1 MPKSGFT
8 KPIQSENSDSDSNM
22 VEKPYGRKSKDKI
35 ASYSKTPKIE
45 RSDVS
50 KEMKE
55 KSSMKRKLPF
65 TISPSRNEER
75 DSDTD
80 SDPGHTSENWGER
93 LISSYRTY
101 SEKEGPEKKKTKKE
115 AGNKKSTPVSI
126 LFGYPLSE
134 RKQMALLMQ
143 MTARDNNST
152 PNHPSQTT
160 PAQKKTPS
168 SSSRQKD
175 KVNKRNE
182 RGETPLHMAAIR
194 GDVKQVKELIS
205 LGANVNVKDFAG
217 WTPLHEACNVG
228 YYDVAKILIAAGAD
242 VNTQGLDDDTP
253 LHDSASSGH
262 RDIVKLLLRHGG
274 NPFQANKHGERPV
287 DVAETEE
294 LELLLKREVPLSDD
308 DESYTDS
315 EEAQSVNPSSVDE
328 NIDSETEKD
337 SLICESKQILPSK
350 TPLPSALDEYEFK
363 DDDDEEINKMIDDR
377 HILRKEQRKENEPE
391 AEKTHLFAKQEKA
404 FYPKS
409 FKSKKQ
415 KPSRVLY
422 SSTESSDEEALQN
435 KKISTSCSVIPE
447 TSNSDMQTKKEYV
460 VSGEH
465 KQKGKVKRKLKNQN
479 KNKENQE
486 LKQEKEGKENTR
498 ITNLTVNTGLDCSEK
513 TREEGNFRK
522 SFSPKDDTSLHLF
535 HISTGKSPKHSC
547 GLSEK
552 QSTPLKQE
560 HTKTCL
566 SPGSSE
572 MSLQP
577 DLVRYDNT
585 ESEFLPES
593 SSVKSC
599 KHKEKSKHQKDF
611 HLEFGEKSNAKIKDE
626 DHSPTFE
633 NSDCTLKKMD
643 KEGKTLKKHKL
654 KHKEREKE
662 KHKKEIEGEKEKYKT
677 KDSAKELQRSV
688 EFDREFWKENFFK
701 SDETEDLF
709 LNMEHESLTLEKKS
723 KLEKNIK
730 DDKSTKEKHVSK
742 ERNFKEER
750 DKIKKE
756 SEKSF
761 REEKIKDLK
770 EERENI
776 PTDKDS
782 EFTSLGMS
790 AIEESIGLHLVE
802 KEIDIEKQEKH
813 IKESKEKPEKRSQI
827 KEKDIE
833 KMERKTFEKEKKIKH
848 EHKSE
853 KDKLDL
859 SECVD
864 KIKEKDK
871 LYSHHTE
878 KCHKEGEKS
887 KNTAAIKKTDDREKS
902 REKMD
907 RKHDKEKPEKE
918 RHLAES
924 KEKHLMEKKN
934 KQSDNSEY
942 SKSEKGKN
950 KEKDRELDKK
960 EKSRDKESINITN
973 SKHIQEEKKSSIVDG
988 NKAQHE
994 KPLSLK
1000 EKTKDE
1006 PLKTPDG
1013 KEKDKKD
1020 KDIDRYKERD
1030 KHKDKI
1036 QINSLLKLKSE
1047 ADKPKPKSSPA
1058 SKDTRPKEK
1067 RLVNDDLMQTSFER
1081 MLSLKDLEIEQW
1093 HKKHKEKIK
1102 QKEKERLRNRNCLE
1116 LKIKDK
1122 EKTKHTPTESKNK
1135 ELTRS
1140 KSSEVTD
1147 AYTKE
1152 KQPKDAVSNR
1162 SQSVDTKNVM
1172 TLGKS
1177 SFVSDNSLNRSPRS
1191 ENEKPGL
1198 SSRSVSMI
1206 SVASSEDS
1214 CHTTVT
1220 TPRPPVEYDS
1230 DFMLESS
1237 ESQMSFSQS
1246 PFLSI
1251 AKSPALHERELDS
1264 LADLPERIKP
1274 PYANRLST
1282 SHLRSSSV
1290 EDVKLIISE
1299 GRPTIEVRRC
1309 SMPSV
1314 ICEHTKQFQ
1323 TISEESN
1330 QGSLLTVP
1338 GDTSPSPKP
1347 EVFSNV
1353 PERDLSNVSNI
1364 HSSFATSPTG
1374 ASNSKYVSADRNL
1387 IKNTAPV
1394 NTVMDSPVH
1403 LEPSSQVGVIQ
1414 NKSWE
1419 MPVDRLETL
1428 STRDFIC
1435 PNSNIPDQESSLQS
1449 FCNSENKVLKE
1460 NADFLSLRQ
1469 TELPGN
1475 SCAQDPA
1482 SFMPPQQPCSFPSQ
1496 SLSDAESISKHMSLS
1511 YVANQEPGILQQK
1524 NAVQIISSAL
1534 DTDNEST
1541 KDTENTFVLGDVQ
1554 KTDAFVPV
1562 YSDSTIQE
1570 ASPNFEKAYTLPV
1583 LPSEKDFNGSDAS
1596 TQLNTHYAFSK
1607 LTYKS
1612 SSGHEVENST
1622 TDTQVISHEKENK
1635 LESLVLTHLSRC
1647 DSDLCE
1653 MNAGMP
1659 KGNLNEQDPKHC
1671 PESEKC
1677 LLSIEDE
1684 ESQQSI
1690 LSSLENHSQQ
1700 STQPEMHKYGQ
1711 LVKVELEENAE
1722 DDKTE
1727 NQIPQRMTRNKAN
1740 TMANQSKQILA
1751 SCTLL
1756 SEKDSESSSPR
1767 GRIRLTEDDDPQI
1780 HHPRKR
1786 KVSRVPQ
1793 PVQVSPSL
1801 LQAKEK
1807 TQQSLAAI
1815 VDSLKLDEIQPYSSE
1830 RANPYFEYLHI
1841 RKKIEEKRK
1850 LLCSVIPQ
1858 APQYYDEYVT
1868 FNGSYLLDGNPL
1880 SKICI
1885 PTITP
1890 PPSLSDPLKE
1900 LFRQQEVVRMKLR
1913 LQHSIER
1920 EKLIVSNE
1928 QEVLRVHYR
1937 AARTLANQTLP
1948 FSACTVLLDAEVY
1961 NVPLDSQ
1968 SDDSKTSVRDRF
1980 NARQFMSWLQ
1990 DVDDKFDKLKTC
2002 LLMRQQHEAAAL
2014 NAVQRLEW
2022 QLKLQELDPATYKS
2036 ISIYEIQEFYVPLV
2050 DVNDDFELTPI

>member
-8 KPIQSENSDSDSNM
+8 EPVQSENSDSDSSM
-22 VEKPYGRKSKDKI
+22 VERPYGRKSKDKI
-35 ASYSKTPKIE
+35 ASYSKTSKTD
-45 RSDVS
+45 RSDVG

-115 AGNKKSTPVSI
+115 AGSKKSTPVSI

-143 MTARDNNST
+143 MTARDNSPDST
-152 PNHPSQTT
+152 PSHPSQAT

-175 KVNKRNE
+175 KINKRNE

-194 GDVKQVKELIS
+194 GDVKQVKELLS

-294 LELLLKREVPLSDD
+294 LELLLKREVPLSGD

-315 EEAQSVNPSSVDE
+315 EEAHSVNPSSVDE
-328 NIDSETEKD
+328 NIDSEAEKD
-337 SLICESKQILPSK
+337 SLICDSKVLPSK
-350 TPLPSALDEYEFK
+350 APLPSALDEYEFK
-363 DDDDEEINKMIDDR
+363 DDDEEELSKMIDDR
-377 HILRKEQRKENEPE
+377 HILRKEQRKENESE
-391 AEKTHLFAKQEKA
+391 AEKSGLFAKQEKS
-404 FYPKS
+404 FYSKS
-409 FKSKKQ
+409 LKTKKQ

-422 SSTESSDEEALQN
+422 SSTESSDEDLLQN
-435 KKISTSCSVIPE
+435 KKISTACSVPE
-447 TSNSDMQTKKEYV
+447 TSNSDMQGKKEY
-460 VSGEH
+460 EY

-479 KNKENQE
+479 KNKENHE
-486 LKQEKEGKENTR
+486 LKQGKEEKENTR
-498 ITNLTVNTGLDCSEK
+498 ITNLTVNTALDCSEK

-522 SFSPKDDTSLHLF
+522 SLSPKDDTSLHLL

-560 HTKTCL
+560 HVKACI

-572 MSLQP
+572 MSFQP
-577 DLVRYDNT
+577 DLARYDNT
-585 ESEFLPES
+585 EPEFLPES
-593 SSVKSC
+593 SNVKSY
-599 KHKEKSKHQKDF
+599 KHKEKTKHQKDF
-611 HLEFGEKSNAKIKDE
+611 HLEFGEKSNAKLKDE
-626 DHSPTFE
+626 DHNPAFE
-633 NSDCTLKKMD
+633 NSECTLKKMD

-654 KHKEREKE
+654 KHKEKEKE
-662 KHKKEIEGEKEKYKT
+662 KHKKEGEGEKYKT
-677 KDSAKELQRSV
+677 KENARELQRSI

-709 LNMEHESLTLEKKS
+709 LNMEHESLTEKKS
-723 KLEKNIK
+723 KLEKNTK
-730 DDKSTKEKHVSK
+730 DDKLTKEKHASK
-742 ERNFKEER
+742 ERNFKEGRAKTKEDGER
-750 DKIKKE
+750 SLRD
-756 SEKSF
+756 EK
-761 REEKIKDLK
+761 LK
-770 EERENI
+770 EDRGSV
-776 PTDKDS
+776 PADKEVGCGSVGTSANQDS
-782 EFTSLGMS
+782 VGPQS
-790 AIEESIGLHLVE
+790 VE
-802 KEIDIEKQEKH
+802 KDGDIEKQEKH
-813 IKESKEKPEKRSQI
+813 TKEREKSDRRFQTKEKEVDKT
-827 KEKDIE
+827 
-833 KMERKTFEKEKKIKH
+833 ERKFSEKEKKIKH

-853 KDKLDL
+853 KERLDF

-864 KIKEKDK
+864 RIKEKDK
-871 LYSHHTE
+871 LCSHQTE
-878 KCHKEGEKS
+878 RGHKEGEKI
-887 KNTAAIKKTDDREKS
+887 KNTIKKTDDREKN

-907 RKHDKEKPEKE
+907 RKHDREKPEKE
-918 RHLAES
+918 RCLAES
-924 KEKHLMEKKN
+924 KEKHSEKK
-934 KQSDNSEY
+934 KFDNSEY
-942 SKSEKGKN
+942 TKSEKVRN
-950 KEKDRELDKK
+950 KDREGEKK
-960 EKSRDKESINITN
+960 EKLRDKESINVTN
-973 SKHIQEEKKSSIVDG
+973 SRHLQEERRSSTADSSSKI
-988 NKAQHE
+988 QPE
-994 KPLSLK
+994 KTMSLK
-1000 EKTKDE
+1000 EKARDE
-1006 PLKTPDG
+1006 PLRTPDG

-1020 KDIDRYKERD
+1020 IDRYKERD
-1030 KHKDKI
+1030 KRKDKI
-1036 QINSLLKLKSE
+1036 QLNTSVKLKSE
-1047 ADKPKPKSSPA
+1047 IDKPKPKSSPA
-1058 SKDTRPKEK
+1058 LKDIRPKEK

-1102 QKEKERLRNRNCLE
+1102 QKEKERLRNRTCLE
-1116 LKIKDK
+1116 LKVKDK
-1122 EKTKHTPTESKNK
+1122 EKTKHTLTESKNK
-1135 ELTRS
+1135 EFSRS
-1140 KSSEVTD
+1140 RSSELTD
-1147 AYTKE
+1147 VYNKE
-1152 KQPKDAVSNR
+1152 KQPKDVGSNR
-1162 SQSVDTKNVM
+1162 SQSVDTKSVLN
-1172 TLGKS
+1172 LGKS
-1177 SFVSDNSLNRSPRS
+1177 PFTSENSSNRSPRAES
-1191 ENEKPGL
+1191 ERLGL

-1214 CHTTVT
+1214 CQTVT
-1220 TPRPPVEYDS
+1220 TPRPLVEYDS
-1230 DFMLESS
+1230 DFMLEGS
-1237 ESQMSFSQS
+1237 ESQLSFSQS
-1246 PFLSI
+1246 PFLPN
-1251 AKSPALHERELDS
+1251 AKSPALYERELET
-1264 LADLPERIKP
+1264 LADLPERLKP
-1274 PYANRLST
+1274 PCANRLPAC
-1282 SHLRSSSV
+1282 HLRSSSV
-1290 EDVKLIISE
+1290 EDVKLMTNE
-1299 GRPTIEVRRC
+1299 VRPAVEIRRC

-1314 ICEHTKQFQ
+1314 ICEPTKHFQ
-1323 TISEESN
+1323 ISEESH
-1330 QGSLLTVP
+1330 QGSLAVP
-1338 GDTSPSPKP
+1338 RETSSPKP
-1347 EVFSNV
+1347 EVSSAM
-1353 PERDLSNVSNI
+1353 PERGLSHVSDL
-1364 HSSFATSPTG
+1364 HPSFAASPTRSVNSRYISSDTNVIKS
-1374 ASNSKYVSADRNL
+1374 ASLVGTL
-1387 IKNTAPV
+1387 
-1394 NTVMDSPVH
+1394 MDSPMH
-1403 LEPSSQVGVIQ
+1403 LEPSNQVGVIQ
-1414 NKSWE
+1414 NKTWE
-1419 MPVDRLETL
+1419 MPVDKLESL
-1428 STRDFIC
+1428 STNEVIC
-1435 PNSNIPDQESSLQS
+1435 PDSSTSDQYSSAQS
-1449 FCNSENKVLKE
+1449 FCNSENKMLRE
-1460 NADFLSLRQ
+1460 QNTDCLSLHQ
-1469 TELPGN
+1469 TDLPGN
-1475 SCAQDPA
+1475 SCAQDPV
-1482 SFMPPQQPCSFPSQ
+1482 SFLSSPQPCSYSNQ
-1496 SLSDAESISKHMSLS
+1496 SHSDAESASKPVSLS
-1511 YVANQEPGILQQK
+1511 YVANQEPGILQQR
-1524 NAVQIISSAL
+1524 NAAHMISSVL
-1534 DTDNEST
+1534 DSDNNFT
-1541 KDTENTFVLGDVQ
+1541 KDMENTFVLADIQ
-1554 KTDAFVPV
+1554 KTNSFVPV
-1562 YSDSTIQE
+1562 YSESTIQE
-1570 ASPNFEKAYTLPV
+1570 TLPNFEKANTLLV
-1583 LPSEKDFNGSDAS
+1583 LPSEKDLSGSDAAS
-1596 TQLNTHYAFSK
+1596 QINTQYTFSK

-1612 SSGHEVENST
+1612 SSSHEVEKST
-1622 TDTQVISHEKENK
+1622 DDSQVISHEKEK
-1635 LESLVLTHLSRC
+1635 LPSLVLTPLSKC
-1647 DSDLCE
+1647 DSDLYE

-1659 KGNLNEQDPKHC
+1659 KGNLNEQGNPRHGPDGAKY
-1671 PESEKC
+1671 

-1684 ESQQSI
+1684 ESQQST
-1690 LSSLENHSQQ
+1690 LSSVGNHSQQ
-1700 STQPEMHKYGQ
+1700 SAQPEMHKYDQ
-1711 LVKVELEENAE
+1711 LIKGELEESAE

-1727 NQIPQRMTRNKAN
+1727 NQIPQRMTRNKAS
-1740 TMANQSKQILA
+1740 TMINQSKQIVA
-1751 SCTLL
+1751 GCPLL
-1756 SEKDSESSSPR
+1756 PEKDNDSSPR
-1767 GRIRLTEDDDPQI
+1767 GRIRLTEEDDPQI

>member
-8 KPIQSENSDSDSNM
+8 KPVQSENSDSDSNM
-22 VEKPYGRKSKDKI
+22 VEKSYGRKSKDKI

-143 MTARDNNST
+143 MTARDNSPDST
-152 PNHPSQTT
+152 PSHPSQTT

-350 TPLPSALDEYEFK
+350 APLPSALDEYEFK

-447 TSNSDMQTKKEYV
+447 TSNSDIQTKKEYV

-535 HISTGKSPKHSC
+535 HISTSKSPKHSC

-611 HLEFGEKSNAKIKDE
+611 HLEFGEKSNVKIKDE

-662 KHKKEIEGEKEKYKT
+662 KHKKEIEGEKEKYKN

-730 DDKSTKEKHVSK
+730 EDKSTKEKHVSK

-782 EFTSLGMS
+782 EFTLSMS
-790 AIEESIGLHLVE
+790 AIEESMGLHLVE

-813 IKESKEKPEKRSQI
+813 IKESKEKPEKRSQT

-833 KMERKTFEKEKKIKH
+833 KMERKNFEKERKIKH

-887 KNTAAIKKTDDREKS
+887 KNTVAIKKTDDREKS

-934 KQSDNSEY
+934 KQSDSSEY
-942 SKSEKGKN
+942 TKSEKIKG
-950 KEKDRELDKK
+950 
-960 EKSRDKESINITN
+960 KSRDKESINITN

-1020 KDIDRYKERD
+1020 IDRYKERD

-1036 QINSLLKLKSE
+1036 QLNSLLKLKSE

-1116 LKIKDK
+1116 LKIKDR

-1140 KSSEVTD
+1140 KSSELTD

-1198 SSRSVSMI
+1198 SSRSVSLI

-1246 PFLSI
+1246 PFVSI

-1299 GRPTIEVRRC
+1299 GRPTVEVRRC

-1338 GDTSPSPKP
+1338 RDTSPSPKP

-1353 PERDLSNVSNI
+1353 PERDLSNMSNI
-1364 HSSFATSPTG
+1364 HSGFTISPTG
-1374 ASNSKYVSADRNL
+1374 ASNSKYVSADRNV

-1394 NTVMDSPVH
+1394 GTVMDSPVH

-1449 FCNSENKVLKE
+1449 FCNSENKILKE
-1460 NADFLSLRQ
+1460 NADFLSLPQ

-1482 SFMPPQQPCSFPSQ
+1482 SFMPSQQPCSFPSQ

-1524 NAVQIISSAL
+1524 NAVQISSSVL

-1583 LPSEKDFNGSDAS
+1583 LPSEKDFNGNDAS

-1622 TDTQVISHEKENK
+1622 TDIQVISHEKENK
-1635 LESLVLTHLSRC
+1635 LESLVLTHLNRC

-1700 STQPEMHKYGQ
+1700 SAQPEMQKYGQ
-1711 LVKVELEENAE
+1711 LVKAELEENAE